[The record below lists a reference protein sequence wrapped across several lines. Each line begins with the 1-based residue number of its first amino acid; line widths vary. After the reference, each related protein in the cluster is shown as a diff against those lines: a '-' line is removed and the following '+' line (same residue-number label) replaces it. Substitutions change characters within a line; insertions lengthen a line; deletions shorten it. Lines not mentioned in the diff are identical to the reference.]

1 MMRSSVQ
8 NNVTV
13 QPTDK
18 SVLSVCAAE
27 SVCADRM
34 ENQYAVLM
42 DAADAVSFFAYFY
55 LPFFSY
61 RFYFNQ
67 FHSPCKKQM
76 CRALIGV

>member
-1 MMRSSVQ
+1 MCSSVQ
-8 NNVTV
+8 NNAKA
-13 QPTDK
+13 QPTK
-18 SVLSVCAAE
+18 QSVLSLCAIEA
-27 SVCADRM
+27 VCADRT
-34 ENQYAVLM
+34 ENQYVALT

-67 FHSPCKKQM
+67 FHSTCKKQM